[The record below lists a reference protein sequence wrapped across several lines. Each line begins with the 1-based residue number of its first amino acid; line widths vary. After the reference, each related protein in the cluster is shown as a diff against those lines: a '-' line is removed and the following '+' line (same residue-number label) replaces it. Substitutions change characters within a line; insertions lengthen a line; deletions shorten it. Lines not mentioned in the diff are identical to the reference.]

1 MIEKLLQLGNKNVK
15 IICSHN
21 PYFQDRNT
29 IIFGFP
35 FNIEKRP
42 ISKDELDLVKGY
54 FLQISIKNNE
64 IEIINDI
71 AGLYRFYYMEYGNTL
86 YFSNDFMTLF
96 NILPVEKRTYDNFEY
111 EFWDKHRYTTGGNTV
126 CKEIK
131 KIKPAH
137 IYNFTDSE
145 IIEELYYKDFENK
158 PNRQKHFDEVLSDLR
173 DTVSIIKQMPQKKF
187 LLFSGGVD
195 STLLVKM
202 LQEQNVDFIPV
213 FGKQVPTNSMNY
225 DDELKIKYSADRLG
239 INPMEIEV
247 DISEKLNPTIIDTMF
262 LDRSITQLFFKISE
276 KLKEQYGEDIILL
289 NGQSSDSIFNFGATE
304 KGAFPIIQRML
315 LFSPLKLINNI
326 LLKIVQAYRAKYKI
340 YRIAKNN
347 TEYNLAF
354 FDEKAYLPVIDK
366 TKNEKYYNKIKDIV
380 NNIKNNIKNKYSYL
394 MYFKIFGFMQGSDD
408 YVNVQCCE
416 YNGIKSLFLFA
427 TPQIIYSTV
436 KNTDYNYEIIHPKSV
451 TYKILKDVFNY
462 EMPNIKQEKNYKKT
476 WNSKEKYT
484 DYEQRIYQNFYN
496 KMNSLEFANKG
507 E

>member
-1 MIEKLLQLGNKNVK
+1 MVEKLLKLGNKNIK
-15 IICSHN
+15 IMCSHN

-35 FNIEKRP
+35 FNIGKRP
-42 ISKDELDLVKGY
+42 ISKEEVNQIKGY

-71 AGLYRFYYMEYGNTL
+71 AGLYRFYYMETTDTL

-96 NILPVEKRTYDNFEY
+96 NILSKEQRTFDNFEY
-111 EFWDKHRYTTGGNTV
+111 EFWDKHRYTTGGNSV

-137 IYNFTDSE
+137 IYKFTDSE
-145 IIEELYYKDFENK
+145 ITEELYYKDFKNR
-158 PNRQKHFDEVLSDLR
+158 PNRKKHFEELLADLR
-173 DTVSIIKQMPQKKF
+173 DTVKYIKQMPQKKF

-225 DDELKIKYSADRLG
+225 DDELKIKYSAELLG
-239 INPMEIEV
+239 IKPLEIEI
-247 DISEKLNPTIIDTMF
+247 DISEKLDPKIVDIMF
-262 LDRSITQLFFKISE
+262 LDRSITQLFFKIAE
-276 KLKEQYGEDIILL
+276 KLKEQYGNNIILL
-289 NGQSSDSIFNFGATE
+289 NGQASDSIFNFGATE
-304 KGAFPIIQRML
+304 KEVFSIIQRML

-366 TKNEKYYNKIKDIV
+366 TKNEQYYHNIKKII
-380 NNIKNNIKNKYSYL
+380 NNIRSFIKNKYAYL
-394 MYFKIFGFMQGSDD
+394 MYLKIYGFMQGSDD

-436 KNTDYNYEIIHPKSV
+436 KNTDYNYEILHPKSV
-451 TYKILKDVFNY
+451 TYKILKDVFDY
-462 EMPNIKQEKNYKKT
+462 KMPNFKKEKNYKKSV
-476 WNSKEKYT
+476 NSKEKYA
-484 DYEQRIYQNFYN
+484 DYEQKIHLNFYQ
-496 KMNSLEFANKG
+496 KINSLEFDNKDL
-507 E
+507 